1 MSSLTRPKAPSL
13 AHRLLIFTMLYAM
26 THCYT
31 ASVAASDP
39 NSRTRS
45 SISPS
50 AIRQRVDASI
60 HMFSLSI
67 RWEWT
72 TTMREA
78 VSHHHQLAFSVT
90 CSSIFFSIPIKVEL
104 GDIILNTM
112 EMEFIFNDPDYFSVP
127 DPNRVPYSRLIIVLL
142 K

>member
-1 MSSLTRPKAPSL
+1 MSPPKYVPLACMSSLARPKVPPL

-31 ASVAASDP
+31 ASVVASDP
-39 NSRTRS
+39 NSRTRL

-60 HMFSLSI
+60 HMFSFSI
-67 RWEWT
+67 SWEWT

-78 VSHHHQLAFSVT
+78 VSHRHQLTFSVT

-112 EMEFIFNDPDYFSVP
+112 EMEFIFNDPDWLTMVFYF
-127 DPNRVPYSRLIIVLL
+127 
-142 K
+142 